1 MDDSSQRPPQ
11 PRGAAF
17 LGEIRAAL
25 PGLPPSQ
32 EALAQLALADPI
44 GAARLTITEFAQ
56 RTGTS
61 AATVTRFYR
70 QLGLQSYGQLKLE
83 LATAAQEL
91 SGRPDQTISGDIT
104 PDDSLDQ
111 VVQKLGKA
119 DALTVAETTA
129 RLDRDALETTV
140 AAVAAA
146 DQVITFGVGTSSTVA
161 AYLQHKLRSL
171 GVKAIAFADRHS
183 ALIGVGQ
190 AVTGDVI
197 VAISRSG
204 TSSETLEVLAEARR
218 RELTSVVITANPR
231 SPAAR
236 NADAV
241 LITVNS
247 ESGFRTG
254 MMNSRVADLCLAD
267 CISIGLAV
275 VHHDHSVS
283 ALSRTAEALD
293 DR

>member
-1 MDDSSQRPPQ
+1 MDDHSERSPQ

-17 LGEIRAAL
+17 LAEIRAAL
-25 PGLPPSQ
+25 PSLPPSQ

-44 GAARLTITEFAQ
+44 GAARLTITEYAQ

-91 SGRPDQTISGDIT
+91 VGRPDQAVSGDIT
-104 PDDSLDQ
+104 RDDSLDQ
-111 VVQKLGKA
+111 IVQKLGKA
-119 DALTVAETTA
+119 DALTVEETTS
-129 RLDRDALETTV
+129 RLDRDALEKTV
-140 AAVAAA
+140 AAIAAA

-190 AVTGDVI
+190 AAAGDVI

-204 TSSETLEVLAEARR
+204 TSAETLEVLEEARR
-218 RELTSVVITANPR
+218 RDATSIVITANPR
-231 SPAAR
+231 SAAAR
-236 NADAV
+236 QADAV
-241 LITVNS
+241 LVTVNS
-247 ESGFRTG
+247 ESEFRTG
-254 MMNSRVADLCLAD
+254 MMNSRIADMCLAD

-275 VHHDHSVS
+275 LHHDHSVA
-283 ALSRTAEALD
+283 ALSRTAEALNG
-293 DR
+293 

>member
-1 MDDSSQRPPQ
+1 MDDQSQPPPQ
-11 PRGAAF
+11 PQGAAF
-17 LGEIRAAL
+17 LAEIRAAL
-25 PGLPPSQ
+25 PTLPPSQ

-44 GAARLTITEFAQ
+44 GAARLTITEYAQ

-70 QLGLQSYGQLKLE
+70 HLGLQSYGQLKLE

-91 SGRPDQTISGDIT
+91 SGRPEQTVSGDIS

-119 DALTVAETTA
+119 DALTVAETTS
-129 RLDRDALETTV
+129 RLDREALQRTV
-140 AAVAAA
+140 TAIAAA
-146 DQVITFGVGTSSTVA
+146 DQVITFGVGTSSTIA

-171 GVKAIAFADRHS
+171 GVKSIAFADRHS

-190 AVTGDVI
+190 AGAGDVI

-204 TSSETLEVLAEARR
+204 TSTETLEILAEARR
-218 RELTSVVITANPR
+218 HGVTSVVITANPR
-231 SPAAR
+231 SAAAR
-236 NADAV
+236 DADAV
-241 LITVNS
+241 LVTVNS

-275 VHHDHSVS
+275 LHHDQSVA
-283 ALSRTAEALD
+283 ALSRTAKALEG
-293 DR
+293 